1 MSNDAKSRLIFRKI
15 NSPSLI
21 NCLSSLESRADLAG
35 LTFDEAIS
43 HITRV
48 ISRQTSNTTFVSN
61 INVSSAGSSYSGRGR
76 GCGRGRGRD
85 RGGRGRGRGTGRG
98 NQKSTWIP
106 KEAWEKM
113 TSDQKYAAKNPGII
127 LVQTVN

>member
-1 MSNDAKSRLIFRKI
+1 M
-15 NSPSLI
+15 NSPSLL
-21 NCLSSLESRADLAG
+21 NCLASLESRADLAG

-43 HITRV
+43 HITMV

-76 GCGRGRGRD
+76 GRGRGRR
-85 RGGRGRGRGTGRG
+85 RGRAGRERGRGHGRG

-106 KEAWEKM
+106 KEVWEKM
-113 TSDQKYAAKNPGII
+113 TSG
-127 LVQTVN
+127 